1 MAAQPFLA
9 EMDNLS
15 EPSKQKSNSFSFW
28 QQSSGRKQIFL
39 AIAAIGIGVAGAYG
53 AIGFLVFVDTIQL
66 LVYGSPSETVYQ
78 TAITLKWWHRLVA
91 PGLGGL
97 MIGIFIHY
105 FMTERRPHGVADV
118 MEATINNNG
127 NLRLRDG
134 LAATTASA
142 ASIGVGASV
151 GREGPVVHLLASM
164 ASFFSRIFKVDKS
177 TKITLI
183 GCGVASAVAASFN
196 APVAGAFFALEVIIG
211 HYGLGAFLPVVMS
224 SVVGTTIARVH
235 IGDFPAFVFKNTE
248 LITYWE
254 MPLFLILGCICALV
268 AILYMT
274 SCLQLA
280 KIFKRIPGWRPLV
293 VGFGGLLVG
302 AIAVFFPEV
311 IGVGYETTNLALSSG
326 FGENLLLIGA
336 LLIAKTIASAI
347 SFGAGFAGGVFS
359 PSLCIG
365 ALTGSLFGLLIVT
378 FFPELEINPN
388 AYSIVAMGAVAGAV
402 LGAPISTFLMI
413 FELTKNFDLTLA
425 VMLSTVLA
433 SMIVRKAVGYS
444 FFTWQLKQRGL
455 HNDSPITITIKQSI
469 KMYPGLIKVAP
480 SFLDGTTT
488 REIITNAIAGP
499 TSDAY
504 IVDKE
509 GILKGLI
516 SNITLNKWIV
526 QNAMDNKDLVEDDI
540 SDPTSILIE
549 DATLENALDLFGSSG
564 HSSIPIVD
572 SLTSRKLVGVLYY
585 KDVLSTF
592 NRALIER
599 DQQAKE
605 T

>member
-1 MAAQPFLA
+1 
-9 EMDNLS
+9 
-15 EPSKQKSNSFSFW
+15 
-28 QQSSGRKQIFL
+28 
-39 AIAAIGIGVAGAYG
+39 
-53 AIGFLVFVDTIQL
+53 
-66 LVYGSPSETVYQ
+66 
-78 TAITLKWWHRLVA
+78 
-91 PGLGGL
+91 
-97 MIGIFIHY
+97 
-105 FMTERRPHGVADV
+105 
-118 MEATINNNG
+118 
-127 NLRLRDG
+127 
-134 LAATTASA
+134 
-142 ASIGVGASV
+142 
-151 GREGPVVHLLASM
+151 
-164 ASFFSRIFKVDKS
+164 
-177 TKITLI
+177 
-183 GCGVASAVAASFN
+183 
-196 APVAGAFFALEVIIG
+196 
-211 HYGLGAFLPVVMS
+211 
-224 SVVGTTIARVH
+224 
-235 IGDFPAFVFKNTE
+235 DFPAFVFKNTE

-444 FFTWQLKQRGL
+444 
-455 HNDSPITITIKQSI
+455 
-469 KMYPGLIKVAP
+469 
-480 SFLDGTTT
+480 
-488 REIITNAIAGP
+488 
-499 TSDAY
+499 
-504 IVDKE
+504 
-509 GILKGLI
+509 
-516 SNITLNKWIV
+516 
-526 QNAMDNKDLVEDDI
+526 
-540 SDPTSILIE
+540 
-549 DATLENALDLFGSSG
+549 
-564 HSSIPIVD
+564 
-572 SLTSRKLVGVLYY
+572 
-585 KDVLSTF
+585 
-592 NRALIER
+592 
-599 DQQAKE
+599 
-605 T
+605 